1 MGPCPQS
8 LLFIMDQDG
17 ISSGVSSRE
26 TFCTSPSAC
35 LLGPNSTSMVKRFTF
50 GGAQRTG
57 GSLQGNTKQR
67 LCPALFLKQY
77 LQLFVASL
85 CAVVKIRLSLIP
97 WMLRWELLRVAQHR
111 WAFPNFL
118 RCSRL
123 FRVWMRCCSNF
134 FPTVIRWRQV
144 AAVCAKRCKVFRNP
158 SVWIRCSRTHLS
170 RESYRCD
177 EDRLKQR
184 RNCRVAYSLF
194 APYGR
199 EFTEGDFS

>member
-118 RCSRL
+118 RCSLL

-134 FPTVIRWRQV
+134 FPQLSGEDRLLLFVRKD
-144 AAVCAKRCKVFRNP
+144 AKS